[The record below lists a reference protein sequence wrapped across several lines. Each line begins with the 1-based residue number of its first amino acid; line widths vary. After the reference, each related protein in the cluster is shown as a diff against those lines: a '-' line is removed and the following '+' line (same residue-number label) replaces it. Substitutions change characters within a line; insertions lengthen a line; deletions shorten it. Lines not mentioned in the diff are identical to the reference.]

1 MNHRDCED
9 FIQNRMRMSHVYQP
23 VMLMT
28 LIEGGGKAST
38 TAIAKA
44 ILNHDE
50 SQIECYEKIVG
61 SMIGRVLRGHGVVR
75 KNGTDYSLCLDKDLT
90 KSETAHLI
98 ELCRQKLAEYE
109 AKLGEQICLQSPS

>member
-1 MNHRDCED
+1 MNYRDYED

-28 LIEGGGKAST
+28 LLEGGGKAST

-50 SQIECYEKIVG
+50 SQIEYYEKIVG
-61 SMIGRVLRGHGVVR
+61 NMDATDHVSDNLFIVFNLTLIVVEDCRCNCGGR
-75 KNGTDYSLCLDKDLT
+75 SLASAL
-90 KSETAHLI
+90 
-98 ELCRQKLAEYE
+98 
-109 AKLGEQICLQSPS
+109 EQCHEHDGL